1 MPQENSNIVNVVSA
15 TSLPVIRDASD
26 LDGKAFSAFDKLT
39 GRAVAVDA
47 SVVEGMVGGSN
58 ASIVGTT
65 LVFP

>member
-15 TSLPVIRDASD
+15 TSLPVIQNASD

-47 SVVEGMVGGSN
+47 SVVEGITGGTSASVVGN
-58 ASIVGTT
+58 T